1 MQILNRYI
9 RSVVVSATVMV
20 ILVLLGV
27 ECFAQL
33 VGELPYV
40 GTQSYTVAKMLEYIV
55 MEMPAVLYMA
65 FPIAAFIG
73 CLIGLGRLAS
83 GSELT
88 VMRANGVSIGQITW
102 SVVKAALMM
111 VVVVTV
117 VGEFVAPQLQVRAD
131 LMKAHALNKSSRL
144 EAKDQIWLH
153 HANNYIYIDDVAGPN
168 HVNGVNEFKFKGDQL
183 HELVYAQSAD
193 KEGRRWQLHNVV
205 ATVLDPKQ
213 TQVIHHQQ
221 GWLNFNFTPNKL
233 HEFKSM
239 TLQGS
244 LVYLWEVVKLRK
256 SVGLVATLFELT
268 FWQRAIQPI
277 TTLVMICLGIPF
289 IFGSLRSVSTTVRLV
304 TGIAVGILFYMLNRF
319 FGPVTL
325 LYQFPPIL
333 AALCPTLLF
342 LALYAYMLRRIS

>member
-9 RSVVVSATVMV
+9 RNVVMSSTIVVV
-20 ILVLLGV
+20 LVLVGV

-40 GTQSYTVAKMLEYIV
+40 GSHHYTVLKMLEYIL

-73 CLIGLGRLAS
+73 CLIGLGRLAN

-88 VMRANGVSIGQITW
+88 VMRANGVSIAQITW
-102 SVVKAALMM
+102 SVVKAALIM
-111 VVVVTV
+111 VIIVTAI
-117 VGEFVAPQLQVRAD
+117 GEFIAPQLQVNAD
-131 LMKAHALNKSSRL
+131 LMKAHALDKSSRL
-144 EAKDQIWLH
+144 QAQDNIWLH
-153 HANNYIYIDDVAGPN
+153 HNNNYIYVGDVEGATHIN
-168 HVNGVNEFKFKGDQL
+168 QINEFKFQGTQL
-183 HELVYAQSAD
+183 TEMLYAQSAQ
-193 KEGRRWQLHNVV
+193 KIGTRWQLHDVV
-205 ATVLDPKQ
+205 ATLLHGDH
-213 TQVIHHQQ
+213 TQVIKHKLA
-221 GWLNFNFTPNKL
+221 WLNFNFMPNKL
-233 HEFKSM
+233 HKFKSM

-244 LVYLWEVVKLRK
+244 LVYLWEIVKLRK
-256 SVGLVATLFELT
+256 SAGLVATLFELT

-304 TGIAVGILFYMLNRF
+304 AGIAVGIVFYMLNRF
-319 FGPVTL
+319 FGPITL
-325 LYQFPPIL
+325 LYQFPPVL

>member
-1 MQILNRYI
+1 MHILNRYI
-9 RSVVVSATVMV
+9 RNIVISSTIVVV
-20 ILVLLGV
+20 LVLVGV

-40 GTQSYTVAKMLEYIV
+40 GSHEYTVAKMLEYIL
-55 MEMPAVLYMA
+55 MELPAVLYMA

-73 CLIGLGRLAS
+73 CLIGLGRLAN

-88 VMRANGVSIGQITW
+88 VMRANGVSIAQITW
-102 SVVKAALMM
+102 SVVKAALIM
-111 VVVVTV
+111 VVLVTLI
-117 VGEFVAPQLQVRAD
+117 GECVAPRLQVDAD
-131 LMKAHALNKSSRL
+131 LMKAHALDKTSRL
-144 EAKDQIWLH
+144 EAQDHIWLH
-153 HANNYIYIDDVAGPN
+153 HNNNYIYISDVESPTQISDI
-168 HVNGVNEFKFKGDQL
+168 NEFKFNGQQL
-183 HELVYAQSAD
+183 VEMIYAQSAN
-193 KEGRRWQLHNVV
+193 KIGLRWQLHHVL
-205 ATVLDPKQ
+205 ATVLRGDH
-213 TQVIHHQQ
+213 TQIFKHRL

-244 LVYLWEVVKLRK
+244 LVYLWGVVKLRK
-256 SVGLVATLFELT
+256 AAGLVATLFELT

-319 FGPVTL
+319 FGPITL
-325 LYQFPPIL
+325 LYQFPPVL

-342 LALYAYMLRRIS
+342 LAIYAYMLRRIS